1 MAIIPVT
8 ALELSGQRVLVRC
21 DFNVPFTEGEGLQRK
36 IADPARIDA
45 SLPTIRFILDAGAT
59 AVLCSHLGRPK
70 ERSSQFSLKPVAEYL
85 SVALARKVALA
96 PDCIGDVTGKMI
108 AALKPGD
115 AILLENLR
123 FHAEEE
129 ANDRD
134 FSHELARGKN
144 VYVNDAF
151 GSAHRAHASTVGV
164 TRFLPERA
172 AGLLMLAELEALRS
186 VTENPARPM
195 VAILGGA
202 KVSDKIGLIKNLLP
216 RVDAILIG
224 GAMAYTFLRAQGI
237 AVGHSRVEEDKIALA
252 RELLTLA
259 ENMGVRIVLPSDHI
273 VASAPEAGAVAET
286 VVEIPAEMMGLDIG
300 PATIERFTAAIAP
313 AKTVIWNGPLG
324 FFEIPDFARGTL
336 AVGEAL
342 ANQSGTKSILGGGD
356 TAAAVAGHDWATH
369 FTHIS
374 TGGGATLEFLEGR
387 ELPGVKALER

>member
-21 DFNVPFTEGEGLQRK
+21 DFNVPLADGK
-36 IADPARIDA
+36 ITDPARIDA
-45 SLPTIRFILDAGAT
+45 SLPTIRYILDAGAT

-70 ERSSQFSLKPVAEYL
+70 ERSPQFSLRPVAEYL
-85 SVALARKVALA
+85 STALARKIALA

-134 FSHELARGKN
+134 FAHELARGKT

-164 TRFLPERA
+164 TRFLPARA
-172 AGLLMLAELEALRS
+172 AGFLMISELEALRA
-186 VTENPARPM
+186 VTENPTRPM

-237 AVGHSRVEEDKIALA
+237 AVGRSRVEEDKIELA
-252 RELLTLA
+252 RELLALA
-259 ENMGVRIVLPSDHI
+259 ENKGVRIVLPSDHV
-273 VASAPEAGAVAET
+273 VASAPEAAAVVEIAS
-286 VVEIPAEMMGLDIG
+286 EIPAEMMGLDIG
-300 PATIERFTAAIAP
+300 PATIERFNAALAP
-313 AKTVIWNGPLG
+313 AKTVVWNGPLG
-324 FFEIPDFARGTL
+324 FFEIPEFARGTL

-342 ANQSGTKSILGGGD
+342 ANQSGTISILGGGD
-356 TAAAVAGHDWATH
+356 TAAAVAGHEWAAR

>member
-21 DFNVPFTEGEGLQRK
+21 DFNVPLTDGK

-45 SLPTIRFILDAGAT
+45 SLPTIRYILNAGAT

-70 ERSSQFSLKPVAEYL
+70 ERSAEFSLKPVAEYL
-85 SVALARKVALA
+85 SAALARKVALA

-129 ANDRD
+129 KNDRD
-134 FSHELARGKN
+134 FAHELARGKT

-151 GSAHRAHASTVGV
+151 GTAHRAHASTVGV
-164 TRFLPERA
+164 TRFLPQRA
-172 AGLLMLAELEALRS
+172 AGLLMIAELEALRS
-186 VTENPARPM
+186 VIENPARPM
-195 VAILGGA
+195 AAILGGA

-216 RVDAILIG
+216 RVDTILIG

-237 AVGHSRVEEDKIALA
+237 AIGRSRVEEDKIALA

-259 ENMGVRIVLPSDHI
+259 ENTGVRIMLPSDHI
-273 VASAPEAGAVAET
+273 VAPAPEAGAAAET

-300 PATIERFTAAIAP
+300 PATIERFIAALAP
-313 AKTVIWNGPLG
+313 AKTAIWNGPLG
-324 FFEIPDFARGTL
+324 FFEIPEFAHGTL

-342 ANQSGTKSILGGGD
+342 ANQSGTISILGGGD
-356 TAAAVAGHDWATH
+356 TAAAVAGHEWASR